1 MYPPLP
7 IEEVQIRLTPPK
19 VVTFLIA
26 ILAIALG
33 IVLHQGWY
41 SIESLDRWD
50 FWLSAGGGL
59 LLALGCVFKGL

>member
-1 MYPPLP
+1 M
-7 IEEVQIRLTPPK
+7 
-19 VVTFLIA
+19 TFLIA

-59 LLALGCVFKGL
+59 LLALGCVFKGI

>member
-1 MYPPLP
+1 
-7 IEEVQIRLTPPK
+7 
-19 VVTFLIA
+19 VTFLIA

-41 SIESLDRWD
+41 SIEGLDRWD

-59 LLALGCVFKGL
+59 LLGLACIFKGL